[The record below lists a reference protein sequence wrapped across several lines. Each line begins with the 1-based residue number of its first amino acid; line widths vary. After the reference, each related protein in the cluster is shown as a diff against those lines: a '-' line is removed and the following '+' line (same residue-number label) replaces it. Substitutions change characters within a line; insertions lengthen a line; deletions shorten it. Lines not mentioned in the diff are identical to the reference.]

1 MLRLHEF
8 AQNEGVT
15 LANMELKSHIL
26 VQSTLALNVTL
37 LDIYQTLREMNSLAN
52 PLKHVISQ
60 FKMDENDFITVIQE
74 YGI

>member
-8 AQNEGVT
+8 VQNEGVP
-15 LANMELKSHIL
+15 LANMELKSHIF

-60 FKMDENDFITVIQE
+60 FKMDKNDFITVIQE